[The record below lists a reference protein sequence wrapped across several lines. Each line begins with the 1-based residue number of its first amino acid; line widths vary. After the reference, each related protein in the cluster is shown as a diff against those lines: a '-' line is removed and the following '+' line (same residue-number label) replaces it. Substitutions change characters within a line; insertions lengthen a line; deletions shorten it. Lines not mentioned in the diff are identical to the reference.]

1 MKHKVKITVETKKK
15 GFFGTKTV
23 REEKTV
29 WVDSKTY
36 KQIQKEHRSR
46 PYTVEEMM
54 LYDWIFDDGDY
65 E

>member
-15 GFFGTKTV
+15 GLFGTKTV
-23 REEKTV
+23 CEEKTV

-36 KQIQKEHRSR
+36 KQIQKKHGNR

-54 LYDWIFDDGDY
+54 LYV
-65 E
+65 

>member
-15 GFFGTKTV
+15 GLFGTKTV

-36 KQIQKEHRSR
+36 KQMQKEHGNK
-46 PYTVEEMM
+46 PYSVEEMM
-54 LYDWIFDDGDY
+54 LYDWMFDDGDY
-65 E
+65 D